1 MQAVAMISGRY
12 RTKTSVRKLSFMK
25 FLNNRQVL
33 GGRKEQKH
41 LVRKLYAADLS
52 PKSPKSSLRNG
63 MSQLACTRGAKQI
76 VSPERSIR
84 NDLHFLSYLTK
95 FQLRLV
101 SNRPAVDFKKSTY
114 KDNWPLINKSIYGTV
129 QCDTNSAMTND
140 AVAITAFS
148 NPDLLRIISLLFKQQ
163 DFFYI

>member
-25 FLNNRQVL
+25 FLNDSTSFL
-33 GGRKEQKH
+33 GEE
-41 LVRKLYAADLS
+41 
-52 PKSPKSSLRNG
+52 KSRNTRLENYMPRICRRNLLSSLRNG

-101 SNRPAVDFKKSTY
+101 SNRPAVDFKK
-114 KDNWPLINKSIYGTV
+114 
-129 QCDTNSAMTND
+129 
-140 AVAITAFS
+140 
-148 NPDLLRIISLLFKQQ
+148 RIIRKTLTKIIGLW
-163 DFFYI
+163 

>member
-25 FLNNRQVL
+25 FLNDSTSFL
-33 GGRKEQKH
+33 GEE
-41 LVRKLYAADLS
+41 
-52 PKSPKSSLRNG
+52 KSRNTRLENYMPRICRRNLLSSLRNG

-101 SNRPAVDFKKSTY
+101 SNRPAVDFKK
-114 KDNWPLINKSIYGTV
+114 
-129 QCDTNSAMTND
+129 
-140 AVAITAFS
+140 
-148 NPDLLRIISLLFKQQ
+148 RIIRKTLTKITGLW
-163 DFFYI
+163 

>member
-25 FLNNRQVL
+25 FLNDSTSFL
-33 GGRKEQKH
+33 GEG
-41 LVRKLYAADLS
+41 
-52 PKSPKSSLRNG
+52 KSRNTRLENYMPRICRRNLDSSLRNG

-101 SNRPAVDFKKSTY
+101 SNRPAVDFKKRNIRKTLA
-114 KDNWPLINKSIYGTV
+114 K
-129 QCDTNSAMTND
+129 
-140 AVAITAFS
+140 
-148 NPDLLRIISLLFKQQ
+148 IIGLW
-163 DFFYI
+163 